1 MSNNLQIDGV
11 EVFILWYFKINLT
24 NIVLENALRIKET
37 AYCLSIKRNFKIKR
51 EKNRRETF
59 DALSL
64 KTYGEIYSV
73 DVYETKHAY

>member
-1 MSNNLQIDGV
+1 MWNNLQIDGV

-24 NIVLENALRIKET
+24 NIVLENALRIKEI

-51 EKNRRETF
+51 EKNGRETV